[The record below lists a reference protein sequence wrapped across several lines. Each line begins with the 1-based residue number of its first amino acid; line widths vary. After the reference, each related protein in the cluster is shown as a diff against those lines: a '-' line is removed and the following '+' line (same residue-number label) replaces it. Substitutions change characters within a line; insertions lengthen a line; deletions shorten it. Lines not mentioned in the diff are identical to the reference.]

1 MADQVQDPIA
11 ALAARLADL
20 EEQVTSLRAQL
31 SAAREGLDLTMRGQ
45 GRCRA
50 CGGSAILHAMTVLDR
65 TQYGTPAPMAVALK
79 GTWVPKPVG
88 TFEIYLCVGCGFTE
102 WYVRDPDSLDVDGE
116 KIKTLDS
123 EDPGKSGPY
132 R

>member
-1 MADQVQDPIA
+1 
-11 ALAARLADL
+11 
-20 EEQVTSLRAQL
+20 
-31 SAAREGLDLTMRGQ
+31 
-45 GRCRA
+45 
-50 CGGSAILHAMTVLDR
+50 
-65 TQYGTPAPMAVALK
+65 MAVALK